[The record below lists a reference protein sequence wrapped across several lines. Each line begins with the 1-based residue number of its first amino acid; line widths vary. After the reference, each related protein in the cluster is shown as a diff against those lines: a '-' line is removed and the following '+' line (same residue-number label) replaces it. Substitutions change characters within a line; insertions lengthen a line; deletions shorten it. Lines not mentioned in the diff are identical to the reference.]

1 MTFSTE
7 VKNEITKL
15 ESSRLEYISE
25 LSALVRN
32 SAIIDDTIKIVMENN
47 AVARRAYKLLKEIYD
62 VNPSITI
69 RKRIGINK
77 GYSYILEIK
86 KRIGDVLTDLS
97 IMDKGL
103 FLNIPKSYI
112 YDDEDTKRAYLR
124 GVFISTGSIN
134 DPKTSRYHLEFIVDD
149 SEYAT
154 FVSSLLNEN
163 NLNSKVIR
171 REKNYMVYVKEADK
185 IADFLRIIKAY
196 NAVMY
201 FENIRI
207 YREKKNNTNRLNNCE
222 QANMDK
228 VFMTSSKQLHDIELL
243 QKWDMIDLLD
253 EKLQEVIK
261 YRLEYPESS
270 LQELSDI
277 MSKDTGKVIT
287 KSGLNHR
294 FRKIKE
300 IVSNVL
306 NKGE

>member
-32 SAIIDDTIKIVMENN
+32 SAIIDDTIKIVIENN

-86 KRIGDVLTDLS
+86 KRIGDILTDLS

-149 SEYAT
+149 NEYAT

-201 FENIRI
+201 FENIRV

>member
-32 SAIIDDTIKIVMENN
+32 SAIIDDTIKIVIENN

-86 KRIGDVLTDLS
+86 KRIGDILMDLS

-149 SEYAT
+149 NEYAT

>member
-32 SAIIDDTIKIVMENN
+32 SAIIDDTIKIVIENN

-86 KRIGDVLTDLS
+86 KRIGDILTDLS

-149 SEYAT
+149 NEYAT

-196 NAVMY
+196 NAVM
-201 FENIRI
+201 

>member
-32 SAIIDDTIKIVMENN
+32 SAIIDDTIKIVIENN

-149 SEYAT
+149 NEYAT

-201 FENIRI
+201 FENIRV

-306 NKGE
+306 NKRE

>member
-32 SAIIDDTIKIVMENN
+32 SAIIDDTIKIVIENN

-86 KRIGDVLTDLS
+86 KRIGDILTDLS

-112 YDDEDTKRAYLR
+112 YDDEDTRRAYLR

-149 SEYAT
+149 NEYAL

-228 VFMTSSKQLHDIELL
+228 VFMTSSKQIHDIELL

>member
-32 SAIIDDTIKIVMENN
+32 SAIIDDTIKIVIENN

-86 KRIGDVLTDLS
+86 KRIGDILTDLS

-112 YDDEDTKRAYLR
+112 YDDEDTRRAYLR

-149 SEYAT
+149 NEYAL